1 MEKLNYI
8 FPAIMGILSFGA
20 MMQQRDIWTACLF
33 IFISVSCICIAVH
46 ERSRK

>member
-8 FPAIMGILSFGA
+8 FPAIMGILSFSA

-33 IFISVSCICIAVH
+33 IFISVGCISIAVY
-46 ERSRK
+46 ERSKK

>member
-1 MEKLNYI
+1 MKRLDYI
-8 FPAIMGILSFGA
+8 FPMLVGVLAFGA
-20 MMQQRDIWTACLF
+20 MMQQTNIWTACMF

>member
-1 MEKLNYI
+1 MKRLDYML
-8 FPAIMGILSFGA
+8 PMLVGVLAFGA
-20 MMQQRDIWTACLF
+20 MLQQNNIWTACMF

>member
-8 FPAIMGILSFGA
+8 FPAIMGILSFGV

-33 IFISVSCICIAVH
+33 IFISVGCISIAVY
-46 ERSRK
+46 ERSKK